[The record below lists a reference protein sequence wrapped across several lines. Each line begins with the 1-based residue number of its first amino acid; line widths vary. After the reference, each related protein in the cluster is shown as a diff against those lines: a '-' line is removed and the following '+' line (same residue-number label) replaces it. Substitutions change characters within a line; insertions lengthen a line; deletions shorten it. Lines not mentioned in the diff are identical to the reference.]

1 MLHNLHDPD
10 APQKRIEFEQ
20 RHAQHRSNGRKY
32 RIGQGVGRRHTS
44 DGDRVTRRDGKPFVT
59 ERQMMAEKKTHR
71 ATSQRDA
78 VEKVREG
85 ETFVVKLPLIGQTE
99 IPRPEQLA
107 YYGGL
112 AALAALELIDWPVAL
127 VIATGHLLASNHHN
141 RLLED
146 LGEAM
151 EEV

>member
-1 MLHNLHDPD
+1 
-10 APQKRIEFEQ
+10 
-20 RHAQHRSNGRKY
+20 
-32 RIGQGVGRRHTS
+32 
-44 DGDRVTRRDGKPFVT
+44 
-59 ERQMMAEKKTHR
+59 MMAEKKTHR

-85 ETFVVKLPLIGQTE
+85 ETFVVKLPLVGQME